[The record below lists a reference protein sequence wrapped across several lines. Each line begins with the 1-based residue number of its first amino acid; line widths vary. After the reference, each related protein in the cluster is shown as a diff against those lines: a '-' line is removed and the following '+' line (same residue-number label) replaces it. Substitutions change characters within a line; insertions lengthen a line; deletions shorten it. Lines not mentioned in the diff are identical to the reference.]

1 MTLPAPDH
9 PITGT
14 IDAIEDTTVRIY
26 TGPYAWSYDVISRE
40 QFEIW
45 LRQDERNAGLFTQEE
60 KETPA
65 PEITSEPVT
74 VYPGD
79 KNGLPYDVVV
89 ERLHIDEPEP
99 TPPEPAP
106 PAEQAG
112 HQRNTDQPRRNAQN
126 FRITDDHLGEGG
138 PRLKYQANIAAI
150 RLLKQRAGRP
160 ARTSRKSFPA
170 MWAGAACRRLSTRP
184 KLPGQRSMPS

>member
-14 IDAIEDTTVRIY
+14 IDAIEDNSVRIY

-45 LRQDERNAGLFTQEE
+45 LRQDERNAGLFTRQE

-74 VYPGD
+74 VYPVSYTH
-79 KNGLPYDVVV
+79 LRMRSCARPSA
-89 ERLHIDEPEP
+89 REPV
-99 TPPEPAP
+99 
-106 PAEQAG
+106 
-112 HQRNTDQPRRNAQN
+112 
-126 FRITDDHLGEGG
+126 
-138 PRLKYQANIAAI
+138 
-150 RLLKQRAGRP
+150 
-160 ARTSRKSFPA
+160 S
-170 MWAGAACRRLSTRP
+170 
-184 KLPGQRSMPS
+184 

>member
-1 MTLPAPDH
+1 MLTLPAPDH

-14 IDAIEDTTVRIY
+14 IDAIEDNSVRIY

-40 QFEIW
+40 QFETW

-60 KETPA
+60 KEPPA

-106 PAEQAG
+106 PAEQA
-112 HQRNTDQPRRNAQN
+112 
-126 FRITDDHLGEGG
+126 
-138 PRLKYQANIAAI
+138 AI
-150 RLLKQRAGRP
+150 RET
-160 ARTSRKSFPA
+160 RTSPA
-170 MWAGAACRRLSTRP
+170 GTRRTSASRTTTWGKADRGSNIRP
-184 KLPGQRSMPS
+184 ISPPSGC